1 MRKIFGHRGLP
12 RIYKENT
19 FTGINKAY
27 EYCDFVEVDV
37 RLTKD
42 NNLILFHD
50 PNIGDYLIKD
60 LTLAELEIL
69 LNDASLAD
77 YVLTT
82 REQLLGKI
90 NFEIKTDSLDD
101 SQIDILFQKML
112 SILEPEDIVSS
123 FNWKAIQSFKDLFNS
138 SYGIIFDKEEQLF
151 QAQALSNHDENLF
164 FMAHHTL
171 IDSRNFEL
179 PKDKTVLWTV
189 NDEIDFQRYMEMEIF
204 GIVTDIPDKMQL
216 YRKRDYGFN

>member
-1 MRKIFGHRGLP
+1 LRKIFGHRGLP
-12 RIYKENT
+12 RVYKENT
-19 FTGINKAY
+19 FTGINNAK
-27 EYCDFVEVDV
+27 EYCDFVEIDV

-50 PNIGDYLIKD
+50 PNIGDDLIKD
-60 LTLAELEIL
+60 LTLVELEIL
-69 LNDASLAD
+69 LNDASLKD
-77 YVLTT
+77 CVLMN
-82 REQLLGKI
+82 RDQLLGKI

-123 FNWKAIQSFKDLFNS
+123 FNWKAIQSFKHLFNS
-138 SYGIIFDKEEQLF
+138 RYGIIFDKEEQLF
-151 QAQALSNHDENLF
+151 QAQSLSNHDENLF

-216 YRKRDYGFN
+216 YRK

>member
-19 FTGINKAY
+19 FTGINKAN
-27 EYCDFVEVDV
+27 EYCDFVEIDI

-50 PNIGDYLIKD
+50 PNIGDDLIKD

-69 LNDASLAD
+69 LNGELLKDCILVSRD
-77 YVLTT
+77 
-82 REQLLGKI
+82 QLKGKI
-90 NFEIKTDSLDD
+90 NFEIKTDTLED
-101 SQIDILFQKML
+101 SEIDILFQKMQ
-112 SILEPEDIVSS
+112 SILEPQDIISS
-123 FNWKAIQSFKDLFNS
+123 FNWKAIQSFKSSFIS
-138 SYGIIFDKEEQLF
+138 SYGIIFDKEEDLF
-151 QAQALSNHDENLF
+151 QAQALSNHDEDLF

-171 IDSRNFEL
+171 IDSRNFDL

-189 NDEIDFQRYMEMEIF
+189 NDELDFQRYMQMEIY
-204 GIVTDIPDKMQL
+204 GIVTDIPDTMQL
-216 YRKRDYGFN
+216 YRK

>member
-27 EYCDFVEVDV
+27 EYCDFVEIDV

-69 LNDASLAD
+69 LKDTTLED
-77 YVLTT
+77 CVLIT
-82 REQLLGKI
+82 RDQLLGKI
-90 NFEIKTDSLDD
+90 NFEIKTDTLDE

-151 QAQALSNHDENLF
+151 QAQSLSNHDENLF

-216 YRKRDYGFN
+216 YRK